1 MHKIKISL
9 PLLAAGLIVG
19 QLFLAAASPA
29 AADDAAEARKTR
41 ILANLQL
48 AFPQLKSVSVT
59 MGDITASE
67 YGGLDQG
74 EFVVNGQQH
83 QKFLVSHDDK
93 KFYVVALEPID
104 VSRSQEE
111 IKAEVARQEADKAK
125 EAEARKAELAA
136 AVSGLPTRG
145 NPDGAVTIVEFSD
158 FQCPYC
164 ARGAQTVEE
173 ILAKYPER
181 VKFVFKN
188 FPLNIHPWAMPAA
201 IAAHCAA
208 EQSPDAFWAL
218 HDSYFKNQR
227 DINPDNV
234 LAKSKEFLT
243 PTGIDLAKWSTCAEN
258 KDSDAYK
265 AAAAAINADMA
276 FGQKL
281 GVSGTPGFFVNGQ
294 FLNGA
299 QPLTAFEPLIGG
311 TPKAES

>member
-9 PLLAAGLIVG
+9 PLLAAALVVG
-19 QLFLAAASPA
+19 QLFLVAASPL
-29 AADDAAEARKTR
+29 AADDAANARKTR

-59 MGDITASE
+59 MGDITATE
-67 YGGLDQG
+67 FAGLDQG

-93 KFYVVALEPID
+93 KFYIVALEPID
-104 VSRSQEE
+104 VSRDEE
-111 IKAEVARQEADKAK
+111 GIKAEVARQEAEKAK
-125 EAEARKAELAA
+125 QADERKAELAA
-136 AVSGLPTRG
+136 AISGLPTRG

-158 FQCPYC
+158 FQCPFC
-164 ARGAQTVEE
+164 ARGAETVEQ

-181 VKFVFKN
+181 VRFVFKN
-188 FPLNIHPWAMPAA
+188 FPLSIHPWAMPAA

-218 HDSYFKNQR
+218 HDGYFKNQR
-227 DINPDNV
+227 EINPENV
-234 LAKSKEFLT
+234 LAKSKEYLK
-243 PTGIDLAKWSTCAEN
+243 PTGIDLAKWSTCAEE

-281 GVSGTPGFFVNGQ
+281 GVSGTPGFFVNGE

-299 QPLTAFEPLIGG
+299 QPLAVFEPLIDGA
-311 TPKAES
+311 PKTES